1 MPPWPVTSD
10 DVCMYMHVHVSVWES
25 SRHLQGT
32 ATPSTTPISSPAA
45 DILSCRHHHHHHHP
59 SLPTS
64 LPPLLPSP
72 GALVWER
79 KLLLIKSF
87 QRMGWKGRWNWAA
100 QAVLFLLRMGAGL
113 SRSLRR
119 SRTRRGSPVRWPL
132 LPRGQSKWFASLR
145 LQRGAI
151 TLK

>member
-10 DVCMYMHVHVSVWES
+10 DVCMYMHVHVCVSVWES

-45 DILSCRHHHHHHHP
+45 DILSCRHHHHHP